1 MSARAAIFGLKGPRL
16 DDNERDFF
24 RDADPWGFILFARN
38 VESPKQLARLCVS
51 LRDVVGREAP
61 VFIDQEGGRVQR
73 LRAPQWREAPAA
85 ELFGK
90 LFAVDPQAGKEAVW
104 LNHCLIAHEL
114 RASGIDAD
122 CAPCLDLAIEGADAV
137 IGDRAYGSDVEM
149 IAMLGQSAMDGLMAG
164 GVAPVVK
171 HLPGHGRA
179 DADSHFQLPRVRE
192 PLDLLKDTDFAP
204 FAALNHAVM
213 GMTAH
218 IVYDAL
224 DTDLPATMSSA
235 ALDYIRSEIG
245 FDGLIMTDDL
255 SMRALTGSFQDRTR
269 HSLEAGCDVVLH
281 CNGNRREMQA
291 VAECLPE
298 LEGDALDRALRAEA
312 ARNRGEK
319 FDANR
324 GLSKLDAFLEQ
335 VTE

>member
-1 MSARAAIFGLKGPRL
+1 MSVHAAIFGLKGPRL

-38 VESPKQLARLCVS
+38 VESPKQLAQLCVS
-51 LRDVVGREAP
+51 LRDVVGRDAP

-73 LRAPQWREAPAA
+73 LRAPQWREAPPA
-85 ELFGK
+85 EMFGK
-90 LFAVDPQAGKEAVW
+90 LFALDPHAAKEAVW
-104 LNHCLIAHEL
+104 LNHRLIAQEL
-114 RASGIDAD
+114 RESGIDAD

-137 IGDRAYGSDVEM
+137 IGDRAFGADVEM
-149 IAMLGQSAMDGLMAG
+149 IAALGQSAMDGLMAG

-179 DADSHFQLPRVRE
+179 DADSHFQLPRVGE
-192 PLDLLKDTDFAP
+192 ALDVLRDTDFAP
-204 FAALNHAVM
+204 FAALNDAVM

-224 DTDLPATMSSA
+224 DPELPATMSPA
-235 ALDYIRSEIG
+235 ALNFIRNDLG

-255 SMRALTGSFQDRTR
+255 SMRALTGSFEDRTTR
-269 HSLEAGCDVVLH
+269 SLEAGCDVVLH

-291 VAECLPE
+291 VADSLPE
-298 LEGDALDRALRAEA
+298 IDGKVQERILRAES
-312 ARNRGEK
+312 ARDRCEA
-319 FDANR
+319 FDAQR
-324 GLSKLDAFLEQ
+324 GLFKLNALLER
-335 VTE
+335 VPE